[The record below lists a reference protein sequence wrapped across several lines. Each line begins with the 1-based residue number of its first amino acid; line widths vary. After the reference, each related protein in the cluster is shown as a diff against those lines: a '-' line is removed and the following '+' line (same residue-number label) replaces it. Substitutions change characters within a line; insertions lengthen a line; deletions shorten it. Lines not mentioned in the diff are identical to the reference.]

1 MVAAVP
7 GVIGAQFLPMNEV
20 AQTGQL
26 VLISSFCPVFLLG
39 FYLGGVVVG
48 MLLFNLEAVVWLL
61 LLLLL

>member
-1 MVAAVP
+1 
-7 GVIGAQFLPMNEV
+7 MNEV